1 MYQKLSLKPDEIL
14 VCLFLRGDGEPTDRI
29 AVTDFERRLSIGE
42 SGISLF
48 RRSLCT
54 YKTIVERVKR
64 RPRLNRGI
72 ATVSVSDLVSKGFRI
87 FGDLETAPEHV
98 CLHCSCCDG
107 QVSNCSPTSDSDFC
121 PFTFDSQARQQI
133 EAHFLRQR
141 LADSLSI
148 LFPAILT
155 ADSLLSVLGKDVA
168 DSDPVKS
175 NITYEKRLAEYI
187 QTIGSTSQP

>member
-1 MYQKLSLKPDEIL
+1 MYQQVSLKSDEIL
-14 VCLFLRGDGEPTDRI
+14 VCLFLRGDGEPVDRI

-64 RPRLNRGI
+64 RPKLNRGI
-72 ATVSVSDLVSKGFRI
+72 ATVSVSDLEGQGFRI
-87 FGDLETAPEHV
+87 FGDLEIAPEHV

-107 QVSNCSPTSDSDFC
+107 LVRNCSPKSESDFC
-121 PFTFDSQARQQI
+121 PFTLDSQAQQPF
-133 EAHFLRQR
+133 EAHSLRQR
-141 LADSLSI
+141 LAESLSI

-155 ADSLLSVLGKDVA
+155 TENLLLVLGKDVSESNPLEA
-168 DSDPVKS
+168 

-187 QTIGSTSQP
+187 QTSGSTP